1 MNLFFIILTTLKLSH
16 CSDIFKIYN
25 TLPYC
30 SYPYAHVN
38 YASLQGY
45 GATKRLPAYQGCNVN
60 SMPSLTYKSDYDET
74 YVLVPSTKKD
84 ATPAGSITKVKVSCS
99 VSSCAT
105 NQYKLNNK
113 CVQCP
118 IDMPRSNAGSSS
130 INNCFSCPGGTSLPH
145 PLATV
150 CTLSDDFLPISR
162 SKGWRVWVPE
172 YQTVSKIRWGVKLLE
187 FYATSDC
194 SGSAYIPNGI
204 AINSRN
210 FGTAPD
216 LAFSDS
222 AGAWSG
228 KADNDG
234 AIWVGMTFSA
244 VKSVQCVKL
253 VCTSN
258 SVTEVRVQAL
268 VGNSEDS
275 WANVWVQKDLDTAK
289 NVEQILS
296 FEHPPT
302 VPPTEP
308 PTKYP
313 TESPTKEPTSEP
325 TKHPTATPSTSSSP
339 TSLPTEAPT
348 KRPTEQLTNFSTN
361 YPTRVPTKEPTRQLT
376 QRPTETPTSEPTI
389 SPTQKPTKVSTSVST
404 SEPTISP
411 TQDPT
416 KTPTDFPTTKMPT
429 ASPTKSVVPSFA
441 PTERECKENKD
452 DKFLKKV
459 RQQKNKVV
467 LKTCSWLGEQEESI
481 RQNLCSKSREFQDF
495 KPAWKV
501 CPITCQFCIQCVDND
516 DQKFLSRMKSN
527 GKPEK
532 KDCAWLRSKSSY
544 KKSIVCNRNE
554 SFRRFQPA
562 RNTCY
567 ATCNSCPGWIVDAP
581 NS

>member
-339 TSLPTEAPT
+339 TVTNISNSPTEYPT
-348 KRPTEQLTNFSTN
+348 PSPTE
-361 YPTRVPTKEPTRQLT
+361 YPTP
-376 QRPTETPTSEPTI
+376 
-389 SPTQKPTKVSTSVST
+389 SPIDEGGCVENKKSYFLKNIREGASIIKTCQWLGKKPTKV
-404 SEPTISP
+404 INRLCR
-411 TQDPT
+411 
-416 KTPTDFPTTKMPT
+416 KTLELGDYKPAQLMCP
-429 ASPTKSVVPSFA
+429 
-441 PTERECKENKD
+441 
-452 DKFLKKV
+452 
-459 RQQKNKVV
+459 
-467 LKTCSWLGEQEESI
+467 KTCDTCSI
-481 RQNLCSKSREFQDF
+481 IGNICE
-495 KPAWKV
+495 
-501 CPITCQFCIQCVDND
+501 DND
-516 DQKFLSRMKSN
+516 SIGFLLRTLVSA
-527 GKPEK
+527 GGEITPK
-532 KDCAWLRSKSSY
+532 KRDCKWLRGLPSKRQSNVCTFTESY
-544 KKSIVCNRNE
+544 GIFEPAKNVCRE
-554 SFRRFQPA
+554 
-562 RNTCY
+562 TCD
-567 ATCNSCPGWIVDAP
+567 TC
-581 NS
+581 